1 MKYELVK
8 TDTKTAPNGTILYR
22 VRYPA
27 SCELGGWIESEKN
40 LSQTGNARVS
50 GSARVYGNA
59 RVSGDARVSGSAWV
73 YGNARVSGD
82 AWVYDDAQVS
92 GNARVSGDARVSGN
106 AWVSGNARVSG
117 SARVSGD
124 AWVDGDARV
133 PGDARVS
140 GNAWVSGNARVSG
153 DANILTIGP
162 IGSRGATLTVC
173 TDSKLGVRYST
184 GCFSG
189 SREKFLA
196 KVETEHGDNEHG
208 NAYAAAVLLA
218 DHLVKPYTGD

>member
-59 RVSGDARVSGSAWV
+59 RVSSDARVSGSAWV
-73 YGNARVSGD
+73 YGNARVS
-82 AWVYDDAQVS
+82 
-92 GNARVSGDARVSGN
+92 
-106 AWVSGNARVSG
+106 
-117 SARVSGD
+117 
-124 AWVDGDARV
+124 
-133 PGDARVS
+133 GDARVS